1 MEEVLI
7 DMVVMGEDEARVVAE
22 KILFPSPACD
32 KFEAAARRAFVDT
45 VVHLMGDDGR
55 MEKV

>member
-7 DMVVMGEDEARVVAE
+7 DMVVMGEDEARAAAE
-22 KILFPSPACD
+22 KILFPSPAGD
-32 KFEAAARRAFVDT
+32 KFEAAARRAFIDT
-45 VVHLMGDDGR
+45 VMYLMGDDGR